1 MSNANIGYLGLNAGT
16 GTVTVD
22 GAGSSWTNSGSLF
35 VGYSG
40 TGTLTIANGGA
51 VSAASGM
58 QIALNLGSTGTLN
71 IGAASGQAAAAPGTL
86 TTPSV
91 VFGAGTGS
99 IVFNHTASNYIRPGH
114 FWRGVGDVE
123 TAPPS

>member
-1 MSNANIGYLGLNAGT
+1 MTVDGAGSSWTNSGDLWGRRFRYRQADDPERRQGEQRQHRLSSGSFAGRT

-58 QIALNLGSTGTLN
+58 QIA
-71 IGAASGQAAAAPGTL
+71 P
-86 TTPSV
+86 
-91 VFGAGTGS
+91 
-99 IVFNHTASNYIRPGH
+99 
-114 FWRGVGDVE
+114 
-123 TAPPS
+123 